1 MERVG
6 WYAQPSLGANIAHL
20 FAAKATIMQE
30 NSSKDANLRA
40 TGVRKVQVDSERAG
54 QRIDNFLRNELPGV
68 PKGRVYR
75 LLRRGEVRV
84 NGGRIRAEYKLQEG
98 DEVRIPPAR
107 VSTGGP
113 PPPEKQAAAMLDC
126 VIYEDK
132 RLLVINKPS
141 GVAVHGGSGISHG
154 VIELLR
160 FSRPDLKD
168 LGLVHRIDRETSGC
182 LVMAKR
188 RSALREL
195 HERFRAGQVEKNYL
209 ALAVGDWQ
217 YGEQLIDVPLLV
229 QNRKGGERH
238 VIVSDKGK
246 VAQTRVSLS
255 RTYGIYSLL
264 QCAPETGRTHQI
276 RVHLQHAGH
285 PIAGDTRYG
294 DEEANKQAKQLGLKR
309 LFLHAQSIA
318 FADDS
323 GNELHFTAPLAD
335 DLEQFLTVGVIE
347 AQRRKKQH

>member
-1 MERVG
+1 
-6 WYAQPSLGANIAHL
+6 
-20 FAAKATIMQE
+20 MQE
-30 NSSKDANLRA
+30 NSSKDTNTRV
-40 TGVRKVQVDSERAG
+40 TGVRKVRVSSERAG

-84 NGGRIRAEYKLQEG
+84 NGGRVRAEYKLQEG
-98 DEVRIPPAR
+98 DEVRVPPAR
-107 VSTGGP
+107 VSTGTP
-113 PPPEKQAAAMLDC
+113 PPPERLAAEMLDR

-132 RLLVINKPS
+132 RLLVIDKPT
-141 GVAVHGGSGISHG
+141 GAAVHGGSGISHG

-160 FSRPDLKD
+160 HARPDLND
-168 LGLVHRIDRETSGC
+168 LALVHRIDRETSGC

-195 HERFRAGQVEKNYL
+195 HERFREGKVEKNYL
-209 ALAVGDWQ
+209 ALVVGDWQ
-217 YGEQLIDVPLLV
+217 YGEQLINVPLLV

-246 VAQTRVSLS
+246 EARTRVSLS

-264 QCAPETGRTHQI
+264 QCAPATGRTHQI
-276 RVHLQHAGH
+276 RVHLHHAGH
-285 PIAGDTRYG
+285 PIAGDDRYG
-294 DEEANKQAKQLGLKR
+294 DEEANKAAKQLGLKR

-335 DLEQFLTVGVIE
+335 DLERFLTVGVIE
-347 AQRRKKQH
+347 AQRRKKSL

>member
-1 MERVG
+1 
-6 WYAQPSLGANIAHL
+6 
-20 FAAKATIMQE
+20 MQE
-30 NSSKDANLRA
+30 NSSKDINSRV
-40 TGVRKVQVDSERAG
+40 TGVRKVRVSSERAG

-84 NGGRIRAEYKLQEG
+84 NGGRVRAEYKLQEG
-98 DEVRIPPAR
+98 DEVRVPPAR
-107 VSTGGP
+107 VSTGTP
-113 PPPEKQAAAMLDC
+113 PPPERLAAEMLDR

-132 RLLVINKPS
+132 RLLVIDKPT
-141 GVAVHGGSGISHG
+141 GAAVHGGSGISHG

-160 FSRPDLKD
+160 HARPDLND
-168 LGLVHRIDRETSGC
+168 LALVHRIDRETSGC

-195 HERFRAGQVEKNYL
+195 HERFREGKVEKNYL
-209 ALAVGDWQ
+209 ALVVGDWQ

-246 VAQTRVSLS
+246 EARTRVSLS
-255 RTYGIYSLL
+255 RTYGIFSLL
-264 QCAPETGRTHQI
+264 QCAPATGRTHQI
-276 RVHLQHAGH
+276 RVHLHHAGH
-285 PIAGDTRYG
+285 PIAGDDRYG
-294 DEEANKQAKQLGLKR
+294 DEEANKAAKQLGLKR

-335 DLEQFLTVGVIE
+335 DLERFLTVGVIE
-347 AQRRKKQH
+347 AQRRKKSL